1 MLVSQATDVS
11 TGDVC
16 AAACVMLNAS
26 DGAKALAI
34 LTELGKFPDAAVHG
48 NSDLQNVL
56 LLVL

>member
-1 MLVSQATDVS
+1 
-11 TGDVC
+11 
-16 AAACVMLNAS
+16 MLNAS